1 MLKSIWDHYFKEK
14 IPNLDF
20 LEAVS
25 ATVIAKND
33 KVEMKKS
40 HFPLRLLYL
49 SPSFGFPCWFF

>member
-25 ATVIAKND
+25 VKND
-33 KVEMKKS
+33 KVGMKKS
-40 HFPLRLLYL
+40 HIPLRLLYL
-49 SPSFGFPCWFF
+49 SRPFGFPC